1 MEIPLFG
8 KRGIKTFSPSLSQLL
23 PSFGKTG
30 KRSFSGTVSMTG
42 MHMKGRFNT
51 PGSRWRG
58 QGMPADVHSLK
69 VISIGFFP

>member
-1 MEIPLFG
+1 ME
-8 KRGIKTFSPSLSQLL
+8 RGIKTFSPFFHSYSQVLENV
-23 PSFGKTG
+23 G

-51 PGSRWRG
+51 PGSRWEG